1 MVKAD
6 SKSLNEFANEMSGCD
21 MTLSQLGYTDD
32 INNIETMKCTANRL
46 PHYLRVKWTDKAN
59 DIIDRTG
66 KEVKFKDLFCR
77 STSMVKLRK
86 LVTITNSARS

>member
-32 INNIETMKCTANRL
+32 INNIETMKCIANRL

-66 KEVKFKDLFCR
+66 KEVKFKDLVDLVR
-77 STSMVKLRK
+77 KRASSST
-86 LVTITNSARS
+86 